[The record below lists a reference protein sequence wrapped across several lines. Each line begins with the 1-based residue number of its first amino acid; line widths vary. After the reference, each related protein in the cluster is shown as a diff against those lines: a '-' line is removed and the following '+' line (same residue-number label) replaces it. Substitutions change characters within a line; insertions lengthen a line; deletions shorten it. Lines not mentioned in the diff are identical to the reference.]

1 MPSGHE
7 EQESN
12 IRRYLQIRISEVAR
26 PLSTTTPIG
35 RAVTFPGAGKRPV
48 ALETYNMFSF

>member
-35 RAVTFPGAGKRPV
+35 RAVAFPGAGKRPV